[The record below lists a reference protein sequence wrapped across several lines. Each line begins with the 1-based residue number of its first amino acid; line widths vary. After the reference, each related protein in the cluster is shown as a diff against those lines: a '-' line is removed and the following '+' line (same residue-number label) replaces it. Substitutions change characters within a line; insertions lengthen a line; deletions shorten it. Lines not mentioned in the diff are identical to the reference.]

1 MLYFKQKM
9 LYGQGFVYLLK
20 EDGDEEL
27 YKIGVTK
34 GDINARIKKLQTGNG
49 NKIRLVHSFL
59 SDRPFKLERMLHQK
73 YKENREEGEWFLLD
87 KKEVDNFLNECQ
99 RLQEIINCLNDNPF
113 F

>member
-20 EDGDEEL
+20 EDGDEAL

-73 YKENREEGEWFLLD
+73 YLMLTMLKLVRTLLS
-87 KKEVDNFLNECQ
+87 L
-99 RLQEIINCLNDNPF
+99 
-113 F
+113 